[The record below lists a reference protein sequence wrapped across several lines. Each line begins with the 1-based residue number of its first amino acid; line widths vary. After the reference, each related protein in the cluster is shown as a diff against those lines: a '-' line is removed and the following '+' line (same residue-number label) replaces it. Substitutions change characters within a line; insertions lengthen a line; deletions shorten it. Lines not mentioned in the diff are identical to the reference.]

1 MSAYSA
7 WRCLMSFMMVSATT
21 ALTEAITQIRNHK
34 TNMGQAFPRRGT
46 FYLGTPV
53 STTGTQT
60 VG

>member
-34 TNMGQAFPRRGT
+34 TNMGQA
-46 FYLGTPV
+46 
-53 STTGTQT
+53 T
-60 VG
+60 VIPTALQRPS